1 MYDPDSDE
9 LRPLAVLARQIPNR
23 SGTAGVN
30 ASSVW
35 RWTLK
40 GLKGRKL
47 RTQFCGGIRMSSG
60 RWLAEFFASVTA
72 VANGEQPIVQTAKQ
86 RERAVRQAEAEL
98 EAAGI

>member
-1 MYDPDSDE
+1 MYDPESDD

-23 SGTAGVN
+23 NGTAGVN

-47 RTQFCGGIRMSSG
+47 RSQFCGGIRMSSG
-60 RWLAEFFASVTA
+60 RWLAEFFQGVTA
-72 VANGEQPIVQTAKQ
+72 VANGETAPVQTAKQ
-86 RERAVRQAEAEL
+86 RQKSIDAAERELAES
-98 EAAGI
+98 GI